1 MLDAPEQA
9 LHERGPLHRSGLVHH
24 SDRGSQ
30 YFSVLDTECLAQA
43 VIEASVGSAGDGYDN
58 ALATSINGFCKAEV
72 KHQGGP
78 GIRHPRVGGSVQPS
92 AVGKADRQYPAR
104 RSQSTTLR
112 RRPGEPATGSV
123 TQTSQPPAKPGRS
136 HPPH

>member
-78 GIRHPRVGGSVQPS
+78 GIRHPRVVDRFNHRRLVKPIGNILP
-92 AVGKADRQYPAR
+92 AEAKALLYDAAQENLLLA
-104 RSQSTTLR
+104 
-112 RRPGEPATGSV
+112 A
-123 TQTSQPPAKPGRS
+123 
-136 HPPH
+136 